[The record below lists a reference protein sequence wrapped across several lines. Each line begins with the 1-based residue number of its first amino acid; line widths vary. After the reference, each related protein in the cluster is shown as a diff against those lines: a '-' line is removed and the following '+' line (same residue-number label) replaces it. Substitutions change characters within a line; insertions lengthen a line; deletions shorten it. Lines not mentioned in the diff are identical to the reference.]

1 MVLYPRHH
9 LALHLDQVVAVNEHA
24 VNQKTNQLTSSLPLS
39 TLHGN
44 VHLSDGSLQFE
55 EVRVSVLDGLELFLG
70 CRRLLQDGGTE
81 DTDIPCG
88 QQILEY

>member
-24 VNQKTNQLTSSLPLS
+24 VNLETNQLTSSLSLSLS

-88 QQILEY
+88 QQIL